1 MTTMIAHL
9 LAKTHTYREELGPR
23 PHNNA
28 RKALLRIA
36 EAAGQ
41 HPTAVAP
48 NDVLAAH
55 HDATAAS
62 ETISEKHRREERTH
76 LTRLLALPDLNVDV
90 AERVFAGTATLRDA
104 YALMCERGDRP
115 ARVSAVKK
123 MLEHLEKAEPNK
135 VLRADTTTIDQRLAA
150 ITFTDLGVTRST
162 WASYQSAVRRAVALV
177 DMHGKERFAASMLT
191 GDWAMLIARTRETKR
206 EKPRSGAGHH
216 ESKVWPLVKYG
227 FAQGIAAAQVTDL
240 TIQALW
246 DELDRLGHADPKA
259 TVQAVVYAWEGLQ
272 RLFPDTWPATRL
284 ARIYSKG
291 QTTFRTPYEALPEA
305 LRASWEAYADAR
317 FAAPGS
323 RAVDPGRLSD
333 LVCDPTDTGT
343 IGDGQAYDDPL
354 AAELDDAPET
364 DGPDGPV
371 VVRRCAKARGNFR
384 TSVTYLANAAIH
396 ERGFTPT
403 SLEDLLTRDTRGV
416 MNRAIALLH
425 MNQQRLADA
434 RGSARPSLRN
444 NTTRRLVSDALAIA
458 RDIGL
463 PDETITRIDK
473 FYDKVHPDFLGW
485 GPHPK
490 TGKLVRLWD
499 DDFRMSPRRQRM
511 IARFSET
518 GGKIRLLAWA
528 RLPMI
533 YRDKAQDALRRVRG
547 ETHRLSEEELSD
559 ATTAVAAAIVRCGAL
574 RRGSLETL
582 RIADHPEDRD
592 LVANLYIPVRR
603 EKDVFARFDLMPID
617 IKKNGKAIH
626 LLGDTFT
633 TEILIW
639 FRDHIRPELV
649 RRRGSDPRNPH
660 LFPGPG
666 LNPRPEGKATRDY
679 GRRARKLGFTL
690 DLHTNR
696 ALIGK
701 IILDRDPSQM
711 ELVQQALGHKNVE
724 TTRTY
729 YAFVNSLLAQKTW
742 HAHLEATLRDAYETL
757 GAATMRLAK

>member
-1 MTTMIAHL
+1 MTTIAHL
-9 LAKTHTYREELGPR
+9 LAKAQVYREDLGAR
-23 PHNNA
+23 PHQNA

-36 EAAGQ
+36 QAAGR
-41 HPTAVAP
+41 HPTEVTCD
-48 NDVLAAH
+48 DVIAAH
-55 HDATAAS
+55 DAATTGSGALSA
-62 ETISEKHRREERTH
+62 KHKSEERTH
-76 LTRLLALPDLNVDV
+76 LSRLIDLPDIDPAL
-90 AERVFAGTATLRDA
+90 AGRVFAGTATLRDA
-104 YALMCERGDRP
+104 YTLMCARGDRP
-115 ARVSAVKK
+115 TRVSAVKK
-123 MLEHLEKAEPNK
+123 MLEHLEKAEPNRQ
-135 VLRADTTTIDQRLAA
+135 LRADAVTIEKRLAA

-162 WASYQSAVRRAVALV
+162 WASYQSAMRRAVALV
-177 DMHGKERFAASMLT
+177 DMHGQERFSATMLT
-191 GDWAMLIARTRETKR
+191 GDWAALIATTRAMKG
-206 EKPRSGAGHH
+206 EKPRSGAGHY
-216 ESKVWPLVKYG
+216 ESKVWPLVKHCQ
-227 FAQGIAAAQVTDL
+227 AQGIAAADVNDA

-246 DELDRLGHADPKA
+246 DELERLDRTDPKSV
-259 TVQAVVYAWEGLQ
+259 VQAVVYGWEGLQ
-272 RLFPDTWPATRL
+272 RLLPDVWPATRL
-284 ARIYSKG
+284 SRIYSKG
-291 QTTFRTPYEALPEA
+291 GRTFRTPYQALPEA
-305 LRASWEAYADAR
+305 LRASWEAYADAH

-323 RAVDPGRLSD
+323 RPADPGRLSD
-333 LVCDPTDTGT
+333 LVCEPSNA
-343 IGDGQAYDDPL
+343 DGVSDDQAYDDPL
-354 AAELDDAPET
+354 AAELDETPET
-364 DGPDGPV
+364 DGPSGTV
-371 VVRRCAKARGNFR
+371 VVRRCAKARSNMR

-396 ERGFTPT
+396 ERGLTPT

-444 NTTRRLVSDALAIA
+444 NTTRGLVSDALAIA

-463 PDETITRIDK
+463 PDETITAIDK
-473 FYDKVHPDFLGW
+473 FYDKVHPDYLGW

-490 TGKLVRLWD
+490 TKEWVRLWD

-511 IARFSET
+511 ISRFSET
-518 GGKIRLLAWA
+518 GGKARLLAWA
-528 RLPMI
+528 RLPVV
-533 YRDKAQDALRRVRG
+533 YRTKAQDALRRVRG
-547 ETHRLSEEELSD
+547 EAHRLTEEELSD
-559 ATTAVAAAIVRCGAL
+559 ATTAVAAAIVRCGGL

-582 RIADHPEDRD
+582 RIANHPTDRD
-592 LVANLYIPVRR
+592 LVQNLYIPIRY
-603 EKDVFARFDLMPID
+603 EQDVFARFDLMPID

-633 TEILIW
+633 TELLVW

-649 RRRGSDPRNPH
+649 RRRRSDPRNSF

-666 LNPRPEGKATRDY
+666 LRPRPEGKATRDY

-729 YAFVNSLLAQKTW
+729 YAFVNSLVAQKTW
-742 HAHLEATLRDAYETL
+742 HAHLEATMKDAYEAL